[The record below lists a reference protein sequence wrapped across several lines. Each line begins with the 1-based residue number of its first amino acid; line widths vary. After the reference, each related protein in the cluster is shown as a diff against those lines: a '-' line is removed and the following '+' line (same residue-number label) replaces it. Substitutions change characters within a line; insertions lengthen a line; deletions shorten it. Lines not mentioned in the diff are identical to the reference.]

1 MPSLISKSIK
11 PFTWN
16 KNQFEINQAFK
27 DAMQEREASEIVVVA
42 CVGEG
47 RVGKVFIDFISPV
60 PTPPLSF

>member
-11 PFTWN
+11 PFTCN